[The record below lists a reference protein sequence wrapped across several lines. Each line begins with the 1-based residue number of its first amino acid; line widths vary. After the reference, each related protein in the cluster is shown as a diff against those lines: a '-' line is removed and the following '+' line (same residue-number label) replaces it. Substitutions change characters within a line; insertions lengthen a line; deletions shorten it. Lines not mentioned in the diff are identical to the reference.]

1 MKTLIALVVALS
13 LSGVASAASVE
24 DDVNYYAKKFSADQS
39 FDKEAVESL
48 AWAGVSDPKVFDQIE
63 QQVIAKAE
71 MGRTDRN
78 VKNEVGLYIQAL
90 GFSGQDKYRPTLN
103 RFVSDSVYKRYAR
116 NALDDLPDYKKWN
129 AIISNR
135 AAYNPAYSDEV
146 NRVLLMLRSDDF
158 ELKKIGAKRVY
169 FKNKDQVL
177 LDTLAEQIRSSYMI
191 TGAPRNDTIAWMLK
205 ALGSVKQEKYRPVFE
220 EVIANAPDKK
230 IVKYARQALEP

>member
-48 AWAGVSDPKVFDQIE
+48 AWVGISDPRVFDQIE

-71 MGRTDRN
+71 QGRIDRG
-78 VKNEVGLYIQAL
+78 VKNEVRLYLQAL

-103 RFVSDSVYKRYAR
+103 RFAADSVYQRYAK
-116 NALDDLPDYKKWN
+116 NALEDLPDYKKWN
-129 AIISNR
+129 AIISDR
-135 AAYNPAYSDEV
+135 TAYNPAYSDEV

-158 ELKKIGAKRVY
+158 ELKKIGAKRIY
-169 FKNKDQVL
+169 FKNKDEVL
-177 LDTLAEQIRSSYMI
+177 LDTLAEQIRANYMI
-191 TGAPRNDTIAWMLK
+191 MGAPRNDAIAWLVK
-205 ALGSVKQEKYRPVFE
+205 ALGSAKQEKYRPVLE
-220 EVIANAPDKK
+220 ETMANSRDKK
-230 IVKYARQALEP
+230 ILKYARQALET